1 MRFFIRHRRP
11 YRTRILFP
19 RLRGRD
25 EHCARVQASL
35 AALPGVSAV
44 QVRSASGAVILE
56 HPAQAIPV
64 RDIITRTVAALAS
77 SATAEP
83 DNRCPLPAARAGT
96 WKPEKRGPRQSHVPG
111 PILLLSGLYLLYLS
125 FKRLMAAVGT
135 ATVAPAPLLSLPT
148 LVTLGLSLP
157 IQRQALDNLR
167 RSGRPDMGL
176 ISTGLLYLSLFTGN
190 VLTAFTV
197 FWLFNLS
204 SWIEDRIRIRTRQ
217 AVRAMLSGSRTSA
230 WLVRDGMEI
239 EVHADSLVPGDLIAL
254 RRGSTVP
261 ADGVVVAG
269 AALIDEAALTG
280 EDVPV
285 LREADHPVLAG
296 TVVTGGDIRVRVEQA
311 GEATRLAAI
320 IRLIEAAENDPGA
333 LEQAGLRFS
342 RAMVPLSLGLAGA
355 AFLLTGDLLRAMAVL
370 IITCPCAP
378 RLATSVAVTT
388 AMGQAASRGI
398 LVKGGLYIETAGQ
411 VDILVLDKTGTLT
424 DRSAEV
430 TAVRLFDH
438 RLRPETVLQ
447 LAASALHAWPHPLS
461 RAVTARAVMTE
472 VPLLARRQSE
482 LVVGRGV
489 RAVID
494 DRIVLAG
501 SARFMADNNITTLEA
516 DSPHQGQPAPS
527 AGCIFVARDGRLLGV
542 IDTIAHIRGD
552 LARDFQRCRELGV
565 RRIVLLTGDHQ
576 TAAQDMARR
585 FSFDEV
591 RWQQS
596 PEDKAAWI
604 SAWKQAHPGDT
615 VAMVG
620 DGINDTPALAAADL
634 GFAVG
639 EGGADVTVEY
649 ADIVLRR
656 GGVDR
661 VADTLALGRTTL
673 QSIRESY
680 ALAIGGNAVVL
691 LATTLG
697 LLAPVS
703 GALAHNLITI
713 GVVGRAAVRRTVLPA
728 RRFAPCPESLPF
740 A

>member
-1 MRFFIRHRRP
+1 MHFVIKHRRP
-11 YRTRILFP
+11 YRTRIIFP
-19 RLRGRD
+19 RLRRQND
-25 EHCARVQASL
+25 RCALVQASL
-35 AALPGVSAV
+35 AALPGVSVV
-44 QVRSASGAVILE
+44 QVRPASGAAIVE
-56 HPAQAIPV
+56 HPAQAIPI
-64 RDIITRTVAALAS
+64 RDIITATAAAMVHS
-77 SATAEP
+77 SA
-83 DNRCPLPAARAGT
+83 AAADPVHRRSLAAPRPGT
-96 WKPEKRGPRQSHVPG
+96 SKPGKREARHAHIPG
-111 PILLLSGLYLLYLS
+111 PILLLSGLYLVYLS
-125 FKRLMAAVGT
+125 FKRLVTAAGT
-135 ATVAPAPLLSLPT
+135 AALAPTPLLSLPT

-157 IQRQALDNLR
+157 VQRQALDNLR

-190 VLTAFTV
+190 VLAAFTV

-204 SWIEDRIRIRTRQ
+204 SWIEDRIRIRTRR
-217 AVRAMLSGSRTSA
+217 AVRAMLSGARTSA
-230 WLVRDGMEI
+230 WLVRDGVEI
-239 EVHADSLVPGDLIAL
+239 EVHGDSLVPGDLIAL
-254 RRGSTVP
+254 RRGSTIP

-269 AALIDEAALTG
+269 AALVDEAALTG

-285 LREADHPVLAG
+285 LREADHRVLAG
-296 TVVTGGDIRVRVEQA
+296 TVVTGGEIRIRVEQA
-311 GEATRLAAI
+311 GEATRLATI
-320 IRLIEAAENDPGA
+320 IRLIEAAENEPGA

-355 AFLLTGDLLRAMAVL
+355 AYLLTGDLLRTMAVL

-398 LVKGGLYIETAGQ
+398 LIKGGRYIETAGQ

-438 RLRPETVLQ
+438 RLKPETVLQ
-447 LAASALHAWPHPLS
+447 LAASALHIWPHPLS
-461 RAVTARAVMTE
+461 RAVTTHAVMTE
-472 VPLLARRQSE
+472 VPLLTCRQSE

-489 RAVID
+489 RAVINE
-494 DRIVLAG
+494 RSVLAG
-501 SARFMADNNITTLEA
+501 SARFMADNNIIGLQAGSRHEEQATA
-516 DSPHQGQPAPS
+516 S
-527 AGCIFVARDGRLLGV
+527 AGCIFVARDGRLLGA
-542 IDTIAHIRGD
+542 IDTIAHVRGD
-552 LARDFQRCRELGV
+552 LTRDLARCRALGV

-576 TAAQDMARR
+576 AAARDMARR
-585 FSFDEV
+585 FSVDEV

-604 SAWKQAHPGDT
+604 NAWKQAHPGDT

-661 VADTLALGRTTL
+661 VADTLTLGRATL
-673 QSIRESY
+673 QSIRASY
-680 ALAIGGNAVVL
+680 ALAISGNAVVL

-713 GVVGRAAVRRTVLPA
+713 GVVGRAAANRT
-728 RRFAPCPESLPF
+728 SLPGMVDR
-740 A
+740 AES